1 MPDRDHAVLIRPR
14 QGAWERD
21 QYVGVEGSAGGE
33 GVRIHK
39 ALVRSSLTG
48 VRGRG
53 TLPSMED
60 ARQRVIRKFM
70 ALPEDKQQKL
80 CDSLGALMA
89 QLKAE
94 WEAKPENAGK
104 TVSYKDLWQ
113 DFLKKKNNGYT
124 GEGTGR

>member
-1 MPDRDHAVLIRPR
+1 
-14 QGAWERD
+14 
-21 QYVGVEGSAGGE
+21 
-33 GVRIHK
+33 
-39 ALVRSSLTG
+39 
-48 VRGRG
+48 
-53 TLPSMED
+53 MED

-80 CDSLGALMA
+80 CDSMGALMA

-113 DFLKKKNNGYT
+113 DFLKKNNNENT
-124 GEGTGR
+124 GEETGR

>member
-1 MPDRDHAVLIRPR
+1 
-14 QGAWERD
+14 
-21 QYVGVEGSAGGE
+21 
-33 GVRIHK
+33 
-39 ALVRSSLTG
+39 
-48 VRGRG
+48 
-53 TLPSMED
+53 MED

-80 CDSLGALMA
+80 CDSMGALMA

-113 DFLKKKNNGYT
+113 DFLKKNNSGDT
-124 GEGTGR
+124 GEETGR